1 MNRQFSHSEM
11 AEEIGKM
18 AWSKRAWLETFS
30 SGSNRRPDHDI
41 ETRSRELAVLQ
52 QAEADYRRAA
62 ERTLGHEKR

>member
-1 MNRQFSHSEM
+1 MNRLSHSEM

-18 AWSKRAWLETFS
+18 VWSKRTWLDMFS
-30 SGSNRRPDHDI
+30 CGSNRRPDHEI

-62 ERTLGHEKR
+62 ERIAS